1 VQVPEP
7 VCRLSAPRPILFT
20 SIVSEANVLLT
31 WLFRILES
39 GGIQSLESRE

>member
-7 VCRLSAPRPILFT
+7 FCRTAPRPILFT

-31 WLFRILES
+31 WLFYILES
-39 GGIQSLESRE
+39 GGVQSLESPE